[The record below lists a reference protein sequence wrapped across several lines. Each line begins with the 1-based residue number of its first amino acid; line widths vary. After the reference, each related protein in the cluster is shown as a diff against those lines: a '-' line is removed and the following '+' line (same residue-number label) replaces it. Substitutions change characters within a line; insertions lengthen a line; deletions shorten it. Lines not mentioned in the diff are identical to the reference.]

1 MTARITLPV
10 IRVVAKNDLCLLYGN
25 ATVHFHRADPACLYG
40 CEVYAG
46 QLSAGQD
53 YSSLKPVYSICLID
67 GIVWPDGK
75 KVHHAFRLTDSESS
89 RTLAGTLDR

>member
-1 MTARITLPV
+1 MEMQLSIFTGLIQRIV
-10 IRVVAKNDLCLLYGN
+10 
-25 ATVHFHRADPACLYG
+25 FYG

-75 KVHHAFRLTDSESS
+75 KVHHASRLTDSESS